1 MSETRLT
8 RIGTVLVPICV
19 ASLISCVS
27 LPNRDPLT
35 VNVAGIATLPGE
47 GLELRL
53 LVSVRVINPN
63 DTPVDYS
70 GAALD
75 FYLNDRRLAT
85 GVSGAS
91 GSVPRY
97 GESVLAIPVTISAF
111 DVARQLLG
119 FATGRNTD
127 RFNYRVRGKLDG
139 GLLGTR
145 RFEDEGEIRLDIP
158 VE

>member
-1 MSETRLT
+1 MSAVRPT
-8 RIGTVLVPICV
+8 RIGTI
-19 ASLISCVS
+19 LILIFCANLMSCAT
-27 LPNRDPLT
+27 LPNRDPIT
-35 VNVAGIATLPGE
+35 VSVAGITSLPGE
-47 GLELRL
+47 GLEVRL
-53 LVSVRVINPN
+53 LVSLRVINPN
-63 DTPVDYS
+63 DSPVDYS

-97 GESVLAIPVTISAF
+97 GENVLAIPVTISAF

-119 FATGRNTD
+119 FATTRNTD
-127 RFNYRVRGKLDG
+127 QFSYRIRGKLDG

-145 RFEDEGEIRLDIP
+145 RFEDEGEIRLNLP
-158 VE
+158 RQ